1 MQRAQPGRPGGAGVS
16 GTGSRD
22 AAGQAA
28 EVEAAAS
35 GSRLKLRV
43 ARFGQSAA
51 FAAGLPCG
59 VYPPYEKSRR

>member
-1 MQRAQPGRPGGAGVS
+1 
-16 GTGSRD
+16 
-22 AAGQAA
+22 
-28 EVEAAAS
+28 VEAAAA

-43 ARFGQSAA
+43 SRFGQSAA

>member
-1 MQRAQPGRPGGAGVS
+1 V
-16 GTGSRD
+16 TN
-22 AAGQAA
+22 AADLPSAKA
-28 EVEAAAS
+28 EVEAAAA

-43 ARFGQSAA
+43 SRFGQSAA